1 LVKFNRPFFI
11 KIKAA
16 RFSASPQT
24 NHGSCTI
31 HISKPMAHVAPFRAL
46 RYDPARVDL
55 SKVVTQPYD
64 KITPEMQNRYYDAE
78 PHNLV
83 RIILGK
89 KQPTDHLEENVYT
102 RAAASFRDWRR
113 QGIFLQDPEQSLYQ
127 YVQRFQPPGGG
138 AEMERRGFIGLG
150 KVEDYSAGI
159 VHRHE
164 QTLAKPKADRLELL
178 RATQAHFGQLFMLYS
193 DPAAEIDEA
202 LSAGSTTNTE
212 NNIDI
217 RDEYGVLHQL
227 RRIADPGL
235 IQFVCNKMRDQKL
248 IIADGHH
255 RYETA
260 LNYRNECRARPGTTS
275 SEPAPYEFVM
285 MTFINMDSAGLV
297 ILPTHRV
304 VHGLES
310 FSPDNLRDQARSY
323 FSVEEV
329 DPSITANRALGI
341 LRAAGKAGT
350 ALLGVT
356 ADRAFLF
363 DTPRPAAASL
373 LQSLPLRQQ
382 SLDVV
387 QLHKCLLEGVLGISE
402 EAIRDQTNV
411 TYIRDAEEALTRVRE
426 GAANIAFLINPVRMR
441 QVRDIAFAGEVLPQK
456 STDFYPK
463 LLSGLTI
470 YALE

>member
-1 LVKFNRPFFI
+1 
-11 KIKAA
+11 
-16 RFSASPQT
+16 
-24 NHGSCTI
+24 
-31 HISKPMAHVAPFRAL
+31 MAYIAPFRAL

-55 SKVVTQPYD
+55 AKVATQPYD
-64 KITPEMQNRYYDAE
+64 KITPAMRNRYYDAS

-83 RIILGK
+83 RVILGK
-89 KQPTDHLEENVYT
+89 PQPTDHLKENVYT
-102 RAAASFRDWRR
+102 RAAGSFEDWRR
-113 QGIFLQDPEQSLYQ
+113 QGIFLQDPQQSLYQ

-138 AEMERRGFIGLG
+138 AELERRGFIALG
-150 KVEDYSAGI
+150 KIEDYAAGV

-178 RATQAHFGQLFMLYS
+178 RATRAHFGQLFMLYS
-193 DPAAEIDEA
+193 DPAGEIDEA
-202 LSAGSTTNTE
+202 LSASSATDMRIGIE
-212 NNIDI
+212 L
-217 RDEYGVLHQL
+217 RDEYGVLHQV
-227 RRIADPGL
+227 RRVSDPGL
-235 IQFVCNKMRDQKL
+235 IELVRDKMRDKKL

-260 LNYRNECRARPGTTS
+260 MTYRDERRTA
-275 SEPAPYEFVM
+275 SEPASASELAPYELVM
-285 MTFINMDSAGLV
+285 MTFINMDSLGLV

-310 FSPDNLRDQARSY
+310 FSLDTLRDRARSY

-329 DPSITANRALGI
+329 DPSIDATRAVGL
-341 LRAAGKAGT
+341 LREAGNAGT

-356 ADRAFLF
+356 ANRAFLF
-363 DTPRPAAASL
+363 DTPRPLASDVL
-373 LQSLPLRQQ
+373 HGLSLRQQ

-387 QLHKCLLEGVLGISE
+387 QLHKCLLEAVLEISE
-402 EAIRDQTNV
+402 DDIRDQKNV
-411 TYIRDAEEALTRVRE
+411 SYVRDAGEALTRVRD
-426 GAANIAFLINPVRMR
+426 GAANVAFLMNPVRVR

-470 YALE
+470 YALD

>member
-1 LVKFNRPFFI
+1 
-11 KIKAA
+11 
-16 RFSASPQT
+16 
-24 NHGSCTI
+24 
-31 HISKPMAHVAPFRAL
+31 MAYIAPFRAL

-55 SKVVTQPYD
+55 TKVVTQPYD
-64 KITPEMQNRYYDAE
+64 KITPAMQSSYYDAD

-89 KQPTDHLEENVYT
+89 PQPTDRTGENIYT
-102 RAAASFRDWRR
+102 RAAGFFRDWRQQGVFR
-113 QGIFLQDPEQSLYQ
+113 QDTKPSIYQ
-127 YVQRFQPPGGG
+127 YVQRFQAPGGEG
-138 AEMERRGFIGLG
+138 ELERRGFIALG
-150 KVEDYSAGI
+150 QIEEYSAGI
-159 VHRHE
+159 VYRHE

-178 RATQAHFGQLFMLYS
+178 RATRAHFGQLFMLYS
-193 DPAAEIDEA
+193 DPEGQIYGA
-202 LSAGSTTNTE
+202 LSPDVDSAGKTE
-212 NNIDI
+212 L

-227 RRIADPGL
+227 KQVSDPGV
-235 IQFVCNKMRDQKL
+235 IETVRDKMRDKKL

-260 LNYRNECRARPGTTS
+260 MNYRNERRSMQALTPTASESAEMEAGRPRPS
-275 SEPAPYEFVM
+275 SIIQPYDLVM
-285 MTFINMDSAGLV
+285 MTFINMESPGLV

-310 FSPDNLRDQARSY
+310 FSADALLERGRSY

-329 DPSITANRALGI
+329 DPSIDAARALGI
-341 LRAAGKAGT
+341 LRVAGKAGT
-350 ALLGVT
+350 ALIAVT
-356 ADRAFLF
+356 ANRAFLF
-363 DTPRPAAASL
+363 DTPRVLASTL
-373 LQSLPLRQQ
+373 LQGLSLRQQ

-402 EAIRDQTNV
+402 EAIRDQTNIS
-411 TYIRDAEEALTRVRE
+411 YIRDAAEAMARVRE
-426 GAANIAFLINPVRMR
+426 GAANVAFLMNPVRMQ

>member
-1 LVKFNRPFFI
+1 MTVTTSSVSTPT
-11 KIKAA
+11 
-16 RFSASPQT
+16 QT
-24 NHGSCTI
+24 ERLSCTI
-31 HISKPMAHVAPFRAL
+31 PFPAMAYIAPFRAF
-46 RYDPARVDL
+46 RYDPARVDPAR
-55 SKVVTQPYD
+55 VVTQPYD
-64 KITPEMQNRYYDAE
+64 KITPQMQNRYYDAE

-89 KQPTDHLEENVYT
+89 TQPNDGLTENVYT
-102 RAAASFRDWRR
+102 RAAASFQNWRR
-113 QGIFLQDPEQSLYQ
+113 QGIFLQDPQQSLYQ

-138 AEMERRGFIGLG
+138 AELERKGFIALG
-150 KVEDYSAGI
+150 KIEDYTAGV

-178 RATQAHFGQLFMLYS
+178 RATQAHFGQLFMLYN
-193 DPAAEIDEA
+193 DPDGEVDAA
-202 LSAGSTTNTE
+202 LSASPSSDMGNG
-212 NNIDI
+212 IDI
-217 RDEYGVLHQL
+217 RDEYGVLHEL
-227 RRIADPGL
+227 RRVSDPSLVELVRG
-235 IQFVCNKMRDQKL
+235 KMHDKKL

-260 LNYRNECRARPGTTS
+260 LNYRNERRASRGPSTGTD
-275 SEPAPYEFVM
+275 SELAPYELVM
-285 MTFINMDSAGLV
+285 MTFINMDGSGLL

-310 FSPDNLRDQARSY
+310 FSPDELRDRARSY

-329 DPSITANRALGI
+329 DPSIDANRALKI
-341 LRAAGKAGT
+341 LHAAGKAGT
-350 ALLGVT
+350 AVLGVT
-356 ADRAFLF
+356 ANRAFLF
-363 DTPRPAAASL
+363 DTPRPAAGELLKSL
-373 LQSLPLRQQ
+373 SLRQQ

-387 QLHKCLLEGVLGISE
+387 QLHKCLLEGVLAISE
-402 EAIRDQTNV
+402 EAIRDQTNIS
-411 TYIRDAEEALTRVRE
+411 YIRDAAEAMARVRE
-426 GAANIAFLINPVRMR
+426 GSANVAFLMNPVRMR

>member
-1 LVKFNRPFFI
+1 
-11 KIKAA
+11 
-16 RFSASPQT
+16 
-24 NHGSCTI
+24 
-31 HISKPMAHVAPFRAL
+31 MAYVAPFRAL

-55 SKVVTQPYD
+55 THVVTQPYD
-64 KITPEMQNRYYDAE
+64 KITPEMQNRYYDAS

-89 KQPTDHLEENVYT
+89 PQPADHLEENIYT
-102 RAAASFRDWRR
+102 RAAASFRDWRQ
-113 QGIFLQDPEQSLYQ
+113 QGIFLQDPQQSLYQ
-127 YVQRFQPPGGG
+127 YVQCFQPPSGG
-138 AEMERRGFIGLG
+138 AELERRGFIALG
-150 KVEDYSAGI
+150 KIEDYSAGI
-159 VHRHE
+159 VYRHE
-164 QTLAKPKADRLELL
+164 QTLAKPKADRLQLL
-178 RATQAHFGQLFMLYS
+178 RATRAHFGQLFMLYS
-193 DPAAEIDEA
+193 DPAGEVEDA
-202 LSAGSTTNTE
+202 LSASSATDTE
-212 NNIDI
+212 NGIELG
-217 RDEYGVLHQL
+217 DEYGVLH
-227 RRIADPGL
+227 RVRGISDPGL
-235 IQFVCNKMRDQKL
+235 IELVRDKMRDKKL

-260 LNYRNECRARPGTTS
+260 LNYRNERRAQEGSPSAAS
-275 SEPAPYEFVM
+275 SPAPYELVM
-285 MTFINMDSAGLV
+285 MTFINMDSPGLV

-310 FSPDNLRDQARSY
+310 FSPDALRDRARSY

-329 DPSITANRALGI
+329 DPSIDAARALGI
-341 LRAAGKAGT
+341 LRAAGQAGN

-363 DTPRPAAASL
+363 DTPRAPASNL
-373 LQSLPLRQQ
+373 LQGLSLRQQ

-402 EAIRDQTNV
+402 EAIRDQTNIGYV
-411 TYIRDAEEALTRVRE
+411 RDAAEALARVRR
-426 GAANIAFLINPVRMR
+426 GAANVAFLMNPVRMR

>member
-1 LVKFNRPFFI
+1 
-11 KIKAA
+11 
-16 RFSASPQT
+16 
-24 NHGSCTI
+24 
-31 HISKPMAHVAPFRAL
+31 MAYIAPFRAL
-46 RYDPARVDL
+46 RYDSARVDL
-55 SKVVTQPYD
+55 TQVVTQPYD
-64 KITPEMQNRYYDAE
+64 KITPEMQNRYYDAS

-89 KQPTDHLEENVYT
+89 PQPTDHGEENIYT
-102 RAAASFRDWRR
+102 RAAASFQDWRR
-113 QGIFLQDPEQSLYQ
+113 NGILPQDPQQSLYQ

-138 AEMERRGFIGLG
+138 AELERRGFIALG
-150 KVEDYSAGI
+150 RIEDYSAGI

-164 QTLAKPKADRLELL
+164 QTLAKPKADRLQLL
-178 RATQAHFGQLFMLYS
+178 RATRAHFGQLFMLYS
-193 DPAAEIDEA
+193 DAAGAIDGA
-202 LSAGSTTNTE
+202 LSASSATDRDS
-212 NNIDI
+212 DI
-217 RDEYGVLHQL
+217 ELRDEYGVSHQV
-227 RRIADPGL
+227 RRVSDPNIIEIVRG
-235 IQFVCNKMRDQKL
+235 KMRDKKL

-260 LNYRNECRARPGTTS
+260 MNYRNERRAIDGPAPDS
-275 SEPAPYEFVM
+275 SELAPYELVM
-285 MTFINMDSAGLV
+285 MTFINMDSPGLV

-304 VHGLES
+304 VHGLDS
-310 FSPDNLRDQARSY
+310 FSPDILRDRTRSY

-329 DPSITANRALGI
+329 DPSIDAARAVGL
-341 LRAAGKAGT
+341 LRSAGQAGT
-350 ALLGVT
+350 ALLAVA

-363 DTPRPAAASL
+363 DTPRALGSDRFQGL
-373 LQSLPLRQQ
+373 SIRQQ

-402 EAIRDQTNV
+402 DAIRDQTNIS
-411 TYIRDAEEALTRVRE
+411 YIRDAAEALARVRKRE
-426 GAANIAFLINPVRMR
+426 ANVAFLMNPVRMQ